1 MRMLRKIDRDTLT
14 TVAALTFWIFIIVA
28 TR

>member
-1 MRMLRKIDRDTLT
+1 MKMLRKIDGDTLA
-14 TVAALTFWIFIIVA
+14 TVAGLTFWIFIIVA